1 MRRRIFIEIQGEID
15 GLSLWKLISK
25 YKVNLTEV
33 IDKSWV
39 YGDVE
44 LHNIGDIIERCA
56 LYGPL
61 KVEIG
66 GVMYEQGEKEA

>member
-66 GVMYEQGEKEA
+66 GVMHEQSEKEA

>member
-15 GLSLWKLISK
+15 GLSLWKLISQ

-66 GVMYEQGEKEA
+66 GVMHEQSEKEA